1 MFDRALCRAVIHQLA
16 LLKKLK
22 TKDMLVKKGLLPSQV
37 NLCSFWAQQQND
49 IDHLLLNCQIAWS
62 IWCNI
67 AAGFE
72 VQLTRQQRFRHFYE
86 AWMSKSFHNTIR
98 KKLFILAFFAVAWS
112 LWTKRNKIVFEQQE
126 LDIQALQLIIR
137 WRIALWSK
145 AWKDYIP
152 YFGEQLAGNFSSI
165 PMLFP

>member
-1 MFDRALCRAVIHQLA
+1 
-16 LLKKLK
+16 
-22 TKDMLVKKGLLPSQV
+22 
-37 NLCSFWAQQQND
+37 
-49 IDHLLLNCQIAWS
+49 
-62 IWCNI
+62 
-67 AAGFE
+67 
-72 VQLTRQQRFRHFYE
+72 
-86 AWMSKSFHNTIR
+86 MSKSFHNTIR

-152 YFGEQLAGNFSSI
+152 YSAEQLAGNFSSI
-165 PMLFP
+165 PMLSP